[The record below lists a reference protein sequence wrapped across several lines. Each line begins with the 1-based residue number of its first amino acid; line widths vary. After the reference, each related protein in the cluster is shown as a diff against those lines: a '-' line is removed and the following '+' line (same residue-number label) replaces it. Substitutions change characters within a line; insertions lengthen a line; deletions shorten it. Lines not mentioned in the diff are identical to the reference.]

1 MYAAFVKLL
10 NMSAAS
16 GILIAAVIGLR
27 SLLRK
32 VPKKYICILWALV
45 ALRLVCPVT
54 ISSSLSVF
62 NHVGTYHPDNGQ
74 IECIRYNEKTEK
86 PMGGKFRLWKIPF
99 LLRMAP
105 RLHITPPTSI
115 CPQPCR
121 RDISA
126 QYHKLW

>member
-1 MYAAFVKLL
+1 MYSAFVKLL

-27 SLLRK
+27 FLLRK

-45 ALRLVCPVT
+45 ALRLICPVT

-74 IECIRYNEKTEK
+74 IAYIQYNEKTEK
-86 PMGGKFRLWKIPF
+86 PMGEIPYYS
-99 LLRMAP
+99 RTDSSP
-105 RLHITPPTSI
+105 DGPT
-115 CPQPCR
+115 
-121 RDISA
+121 
-126 QYHKLW
+126 L